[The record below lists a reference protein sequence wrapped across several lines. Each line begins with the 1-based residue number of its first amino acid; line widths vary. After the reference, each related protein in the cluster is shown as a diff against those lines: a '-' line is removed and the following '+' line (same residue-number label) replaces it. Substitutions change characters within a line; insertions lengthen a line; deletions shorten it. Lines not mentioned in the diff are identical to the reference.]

1 MYSLYNVQTALG
13 INDPFTELYPM
24 SCNED
29 ENGYTFSFKQIH
41 CGLDVFDRG
50 VTISCDIDGV
60 TTMLSSSYLPIT
72 SLIESAPS
80 LSPLEGEKII
90 KKEFDGVVRSIQ
102 ENPKLYMI
110 KLIDRET
117 IGWVYNVI
125 VVL

>member
-1 MYSLYNVQTALG
+1 
-13 INDPFTELYPM
+13 
-24 SCNED
+24 
-29 ENGYTFSFKQIH
+29 
-41 CGLDVFDRG
+41 
-50 VTISCDIDGV
+50 
-60 TTMLSSSYLPIT
+60 MLSSSYLPIT

-117 IGWVYNVI
+117 IGWAYNVI
-125 VVL
+125 VCENEERYNNYLVIDKRISVSR